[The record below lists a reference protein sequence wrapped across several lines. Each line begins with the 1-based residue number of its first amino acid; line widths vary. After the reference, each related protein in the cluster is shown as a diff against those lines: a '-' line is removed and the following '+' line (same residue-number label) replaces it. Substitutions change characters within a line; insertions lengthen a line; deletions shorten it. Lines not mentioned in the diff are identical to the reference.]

1 MIQICVVINVESVG
15 ILGRFSRLA
24 EWKRQKLLIFSR
36 ECDGQ
41 TARRRSTNDYGRYP
55 PPLPPPPPL
64 PSSSSSS
71 GRYGRRYAW
80 EIYI

>member
-1 MIQICVVINVESVG
+1 MIQICVAINVENVG
-15 ILGRFSRLA
+15 ILGRFSWLA
-24 EWKRQKLLIFSR
+24 QWKRQNLLIFSR

-41 TARRRSTNDYGRYP
+41 TGRRRSMNDYGRYP
-55 PPLPPPPPL
+55 PPQPPPP

-80 EIYI
+80 EIYT